1 MNFSKNFKIKR
12 KYILFILIFN
22 FLLASNALGVF
33 FASSRIIL
41 YEDGKKVEHSQIF
54 QDKDFQRPVC
64 EKGICNVGQQ
74 YSSVTFHKTKE
85 SKILDYSEWTDNFY
99 LDKKG
104 CESYVT
110 KKDNFNSDLVNF
122 KQTDEYKKIIEKS
135 GKDPFV
141 AERENVSEIREKR
154 IAYMNKMGHS
164 WYYNPEC
171 EMPSLYLRNYEDV
184 YLKNLKKNAVYSIT
198 ILLPPSERCEHNPP
212 QGMMG
217 CPKTLAIDLDKERY
231 VEIQGEIPDVFPEQL
246 FLSEKQEVENTN
258 LKIQKNLVL
267 LGQIKNILIGL
278 LLVDIILIGFISIKS
293 NKKGKEIKIIEA
305 EL

>member
-1 MNFSKNFKIKR
+1 
-12 KYILFILIFN
+12 
-22 FLLASNALGVF
+22 
-33 FASSRIIL
+33 SRIIL

-54 QDKDFQRPVC
+54 HNMDFQHPVC
-64 EKGICNVGQQ
+64 EEGTCSVGQQ
-74 YSSVTFHKTKE
+74 YSSVTFYKTKE

-171 EMPSLYLRNYEDV
+171 EMPSLYFRNYGDV
-184 YLKNLKKNAVYSIT
+184 YLKNLRKNAVYSTT
-198 ILLPPSERCEHNPP
+198 ILLPAPEGGEPAP
-212 QGMMG
+212 LGQLGGMIG
-217 CPKTLAIDLDKERY
+217 TPRTLAIDLDKGRY
-231 VEIQGEIPDVFPEQL
+231 VEIQGEISDIFPEQL
-246 FLSEKQEVENTN
+246 FLSKKQEVENTN

-267 LGQIKNILIGL
+267 LGQIRKILIIL
-278 LLVDIILIGFISIKS
+278 LLIDIIAIGFISIKS
-293 NKKGKEIKIIEA
+293 NKRRKKTEIIEM